1 MSYTPIC
8 SICKEPVT
16 LEESKSHEHG
26 RAIHENCYVWRI
38 QLSKPPG
45 SITTRGRFSRF
56 VHPYVARRKETAM
69 EVYARC
75 CGLDVHKSS
84 ITACVLIGQ
93 AGKRLKHIRRFGS
106 TTRELRE
113 LVAWLREFGVEHVAM
128 ESTGVYWKPVWNV
141 LEHHFQ
147 IVLANAQHI
156 KAVPGRKT
164 DTKDCQWI
172 AELLQHGLLRA
183 SYIPS
188 VLIRD
193 LRDLTRARTSLSQEH
208 SRIASRIQK
217 VLEDANIKLASVASN
232 TLGKSGR
239 AMLEAIIAGEESSER
254 LADLAL
260 GHLRVK
266 IPQLQTALE
275 GQVRDHH
282 RFLLRTLLR
291 QLQFLEVRSSCWTLG
306 STKSGENI
314 SIWQKRWIVGSLF
327 QVWTVLQFYRRD
339 GYRCHSV
346 PDRSSPS
353 QLGRRLS
360 RQQRERSKRIS
371 SKTTRKGSP
380 WLRRMACQS
389 AWAAARTKNTYLSAQ
404 FKRLAA
410 RRGRKCAIIAVAHSI
425 LVIGYHLHQKR
436 CSYADLGSNY
446 FDRLYADGL
455 KRYLVKRLESLGH
468 SVILQP
474 RSA

>member
-1 MSYTPIC
+1 
-8 SICKEPVT
+8 
-16 LEESKSHEHG
+16 
-26 RAIHENCYVWRI
+26 
-38 QLSKPPG
+38 
-45 SITTRGRFSRF
+45 
-56 VHPYVARRKETAM
+56 M
-69 EVYARC
+69 EVLYLRC

-84 ITACVLIGQ
+84 IMACVLIAQ
-93 AGKRLKHIRRFGS
+93 SGKPLKHIRRFGC

-113 LVAWLREFGVEHVAM
+113 LVAWLRELGVDHVAM

-141 LEHHFQ
+141 LEGHFQ

-193 LRDLTRARTSLSQEH
+193 LRDLTRGRTSLSQEH

-232 TLGKSGR
+232 ALGKSGR
-239 AMLEAIIAGEESSER
+239 AMLEAIIGGEESPER

-260 GHLRVK
+260 GHLRLK

-282 RFLLRTLLR
+282 RFLLRSLLR
-291 QLQFLEVRSSCWTLG
+291 QLQFLEAEIELLDARLDQIGREHLDLAEVLD
-306 STKSGENI
+306 
-314 SIWQKRWIVGSLF
+314 RWI
-327 QVWTVLQFYRRD
+327 TVPGVDRVAAWSFIAEMGTDVTQF
-339 GYRCHSV
+339 
-346 PDRSSPS
+346 PS
-353 QLGRRLS
+353 AAHLASWAGICPGNNES
-360 RQQRERSKRIS
+360 AGKRIS
-371 SKTTRKGSP
+371 SKTRKGSP

-389 AWAAARTKNTYLSAQ
+389 AWAAARTTHIFQHSLSDSLRVGA
-404 FKRLAA
+404 
-410 RRGRKCAIIAVAHSI
+410 
-425 LVIGYHLHQKR
+425 
-436 CSYADLGSNY
+436 GS
-446 FDRLYADGL
+446 AP
-455 KRYLVKRLESLGH
+455 SLP
-468 SVILQP
+468 LP
-474 RSA
+474 TAFW

>member
-1 MSYTPIC
+1 
-8 SICKEPVT
+8 
-16 LEESKSHEHG
+16 
-26 RAIHENCYVWRI
+26 
-38 QLSKPPG
+38 
-45 SITTRGRFSRF
+45 
-56 VHPYVARRKETAM
+56 M
-69 EVYARC
+69 EVLYPRC

-84 ITACVLIGQ
+84 ITACVLLAQ
-93 AGKRLKHIRRFGS
+93 TGKPQKHIRRFGS
-106 TTRELRE
+106 TTRELLE

-141 LEHHFQ
+141 LEGQCQ

-188 VLIRD
+188 VMIRD

-232 TLGKSGR
+232 ALGKSGR
-239 AMLEAIIAGEESSER
+239 AMLEAIIGGEESPER

-260 GHLRVK
+260 GHLRLK

-275 GQVRDHH
+275 GRVRDHH
-282 RFLLRTLLR
+282 RFLLRSLLR
-291 QLQFLEVRSSCWTLG
+291 QLQFLEAEIELLDGRLDQIG
-306 STKSGENI
+306 REHLDLAEALD
-314 SIWQKRWIVGSLF
+314 RWI
-327 QVWTVLQFYRRD
+327 TVPGVDRVAAWSFIAEMGIDVTQFPTAAHLASWA
-339 GYRCHSV
+339 GVCPGNNESA
-346 PDRSSPS
+346 
-353 QLGRRLS
+353 G
-360 RQQRERSKRIS
+360 KRIS
-371 SKTTRKGSP
+371 SKTRKGSP

-425 LVIGYHLHQKR
+425 LVIGYHLQRQR
-436 CSYADLGSNY
+436 CTYADLGSSY
-446 FDRLYADGL
+446 FDRLHADGL

-468 SVILQP
+468 AVILQP
-474 RSA
+474 RTA

>member
-1 MSYTPIC
+1 
-8 SICKEPVT
+8 
-16 LEESKSHEHG
+16 
-26 RAIHENCYVWRI
+26 
-38 QLSKPPG
+38 
-45 SITTRGRFSRF
+45 
-56 VHPYVARRKETAM
+56 M
-69 EVYARC
+69 EVLYPRC

-84 ITACVLIGQ
+84 ITACVLLQ
-93 AGKRLKHIRRFGS
+93 QPSKPLRHIRRFGC
-106 TTRELRE
+106 TTGDLHQ
-113 LVAWLREFGVEHVAM
+113 LVAWLRELGVEHVAM
-128 ESTGVYWKPVWNV
+128 ESTGVYWKPVWNI
-141 LEHHFQ
+141 LEDHFQ

-183 SYIPS
+183 SYIPP
-188 VLIRD
+188 VVIRD

-239 AMLEAIIAGEESSER
+239 TILQAIISGEESSER

-260 GHLRVK
+260 GHLRAK
-266 IPQLQTALE
+266 IPQLQAALA
-275 GQVRDHH
+275 GRVREHH
-282 RFLLRTLLR
+282 RFLLQSLLR
-291 QLQFLEVRSSCWTLG
+291 QLHFLEAEIAALDARLDQLG
-306 STKSGENI
+306 QEHMELADALN
-314 SIWQKRWIVGSLF
+314 RWI
-327 QVWTVLQFYRRD
+327 TVPGVDRVAAWSFIAEMGADVSQFPTAAHLASWA
-339 GYRCHSV
+339 GVCPGNNESA
-346 PDRSSPS
+346 
-353 QLGRRLS
+353 G
-360 RQQRERSKRIS
+360 KRIS
-371 SKTTRKGSP
+371 SKIRKGSP

-425 LVIGYHLHQKR
+425 LVIGYHLQQRH
-436 CSYADLGSNY
+436 CTYTDLGSNY
-446 FDRLYADGL
+446 FDRLNADGL

-468 SVILQP
+468 SVTLQS
-474 RSA
+474 RVA

>member
-1 MSYTPIC
+1 MCASLRLT
-8 SICKEPVT
+8 
-16 LEESKSHEHG
+16 
-26 RAIHENCYVWRI
+26 A
-38 QLSKPPG
+38 
-45 SITTRGRFSRF
+45 
-56 VHPYVARRKETAM
+56 ETAM
-69 EVYARC
+69 EVMYPRC

-84 ITACVLIGQ
+84 ISVCVLLAQ
-93 AGKRLKHIRRFGS
+93 SGKPLKHIRRFGC

-113 LVAWLREFGVEHVAM
+113 LVVWLQEFDVEHVAM

-141 LEHHFQ
+141 LESHFQ

-172 AELLQHGLLRA
+172 AELLQHGLLRG
-183 SYIPS
+183 SFIPPL
-188 VLIRD
+188 VIRD

-217 VLEDANIKLASVASN
+217 VLEDANLKLASVASN

-239 AMLEAIIAGEESSER
+239 AILAAIIGGEESPER
-254 LADLAL
+254 LADLAV

-266 IPQLQTALE
+266 IPQLQVALE
-275 GQVRDHH
+275 GRVREHH
-282 RFLLRTLLR
+282 RFLLRSLLR
-291 QLQFLEVRSSCWTLG
+291 QLQFLEAEIASLDARLDQLG
-306 STKSGENI
+306 QEQGEIADALN
-314 SIWQKRWIVGSLF
+314 RWI
-327 QVWTVLQFYRRD
+327 TVPGVDRVAAWSFIAEMGADVSQFPTAAHLASWA
-339 GYRCHSV
+339 GVCPGNNESA
-346 PDRSSPS
+346 
-353 QLGRRLS
+353 G
-360 RQQRERSKRIS
+360 KRIS
-371 SKTTRKGSP
+371 SKIRKGSP

-425 LVIGYHLHQKR
+425 LVIGYHLQRNR
-436 CSYADLGSNY
+436 CAYSDLGNNY
-446 FDRLYADGL
+446 FDRLHAEGL

-468 SVILQP
+468 SVTLQP
-474 RSA
+474 RIA